1 MTKTRSGNIMSDA
14 VSNRN
19 FLSPLNFKFQLK
31 RAPHVNFFVQSI
43 NIPGVSLPAFDVG
56 NPNIRVPYPDA
67 HVLYDE
73 LDLSYRV
80 DEDLKNYMEL
90 HTWIRS
96 LGKRSF
102 PEYKALADTPTITG
116 ESLRSDI
123 VLTVLTSNK
132 NANYEVVFRDAF
144 PIAVSGM
151 KFTTMDQTVD
161 YIEATATF
169 RYISYEITEV

>member
-1 MTKTRSGNIMSDA
+1 MSDT

-31 RAPHVNFFVQSI
+31 RAPYVNFFVQGI
-43 NIPGVSLPAFDVG
+43 NIPGVSLPAIDVG

-73 LDLSYRV
+73 LDLTYRV

-96 LGKRSF
+96 LGKRTF
-102 PEYKALADTPTITG
+102 EEYRTLANTKTITG

-144 PIAVSGM
+144 PISVTGM
-151 KFTTMDQTVD
+151 KFTTMDESVD
-161 YIEATATF
+161 YIEAGATF
-169 RYISYEITEV
+169 RYVSYEITKV